1 MPKLEN
7 RFPTTRW
14 SLVARAQDADPE
26 LRRQAMGQLLR
37 EYWRPLRG
45 YLVAWGIRE
54 DRADDL
60 VQGFIASRVI
70 EQQLIDGAEAE
81 RGRFR
86 TYLLTALRRYA
97 ANVIRDEQAAK
108 RGGGVVLSLSQLGE
122 PADCSTDPA
131 DAMDAAWARHVLRR
145 AIDRM
150 RFECERFERPGL
162 WEMFECRVLAPALEG
177 KPSVPYE
184 RLVSEL
190 QLESP
195 LKASN
200 LLVTAKRM
208 FARCLRH
215 VVSEYEAD
223 EAQVD
228 QEIAELGDILARR

>member
-1 MPKLEN
+1 MRSGCPTHIPNCGSDLARELAGFSQMFWWAAFWRAILGPQICEGGYSMPKLEN

-150 RFECERFERPGL
+150 RFE
-162 WEMFECRVLAPALEG
+162 
-177 KPSVPYE
+177 
-184 RLVSEL
+184 
-190 QLESP
+190 
-195 LKASN
+195 
-200 LLVTAKRM
+200 
-208 FARCLRH
+208 
-215 VVSEYEAD
+215 
-223 EAQVD
+223 
-228 QEIAELGDILARR
+228 